1 CDGTSASST
10 SSRGRHDHG
19 HKLGRFS
26 QVGGLRNLRG
36 GAAQR
41 ELSQQV
47 KRQLAQCQVGQI
59 LKVADHC
66 AEHMTL
72 DGAVAALQTLA
83 RDPEFKANGKDR
95 RISSILD
102 IYRKSLVPGRRLD
115 MKQLTTSCWAFA
127 RLQVRWSSPC
137 CVARCCGRESTG
149 HVVAG
154 VVFNGLGVCK
164 AGACGSGDAFEFA
177 RCREST
183 GGTTPQR
190 NQRTA
195 HAASCGQRPILGSD
209 SDG

>member
-1 CDGTSASST
+1 MSRDQHDSPHRDKLPGCDGTSASST
-10 SSRGRHDHG
+10 SSRGLHDHG

-115 MKQLTTSCWAFA
+115 MRQLTTSCWAFA
-127 RLQVRWSSPC
+127 RLQVYDGPLLAALQDAVVEKARDMSSQ
-137 CVARCCGRESTG
+137 ELSST
-149 HVVAG
+149 AW
-154 VVFNGLGVCK
+154 
-164 AGACGSGDAFEFA
+164 AFA
-177 RCREST
+177 R
-183 GGTTPQR
+183 P
-190 NQRTA
+190 
-195 HAASCGQRPILGSD
+195 
-209 SDG
+209 